1 MAVRAEIFEEHEHW
15 ASSLGASTALH
26 VALTAVIM
34 FSGWIGFHH
43 SGENWGGE
51 TSGGGG
57 AMSATLVSAV
67 PLPHPPVESK
77 NVLANESKGL
87 AETVPAVKETPP
99 PDAIAIPDKEVKP
112 KKKNEKAPT
121 PRDVKKTPPPPV
133 EEAKN
138 VVPYG
143 EGGPVSSMY
152 SNSGTNFAMGNTKGG
167 LSMGSGGGDF
177 GNRFSYYVD
186 AVRRKVTENWLRYE
200 IDPHTPP
207 GKRTYITFDINR
219 DGSPS
224 NVRVEQS
231 SGIPSLDIS
240 ATRALQRIDTFGP
253 LPGGYSGNRVSVE
266 FWFER

>member
-15 ASSLGASTALH
+15 AAGLGVSTVLH
-26 VALTAVIM
+26 VGLTLAVI
-34 FSGWIGFHH
+34 FTGWIQFHH

-57 AMSATLVSAV
+57 AMSATLVSTV
-67 PLPHPPVESK
+67 PLPHPPVESE

-87 AETVPAVKETPP
+87 AESLPTPEVQPP
-99 PDAIAIPDKEVKP
+99 PDAIPIADKQVKP
-112 KKKNEKAPT
+112 KKPQKAPT
-121 PRDVKKTPPPPV
+121 PRDTKKPV
-133 EEAKN
+133 DTAKNN

-152 SNSGTNFAMGNTKGG
+152 ANSGTTFDMGNTKGG
-167 LSMGSGGGDF
+167 ISAGAGGDF
-177 GNRFSYYVD
+177 GNRYAYYVD
-186 AVRRKVTENWLRYE
+186 AVRRKITENWQRYE
-200 IDPHTPP
+200 IDPHTAP

-224 NVRVEQS
+224 NVKVEQS

-253 LPGGYSGNRVSVE
+253 LPAGYSGNRVSVE

>member
-1 MAVRAEIFEEHEHW
+1 MAVRAEIFEEHERW
-15 ASSLGASTALH
+15 APSLGVSAVLH
-26 VALTAVIM
+26 LSLTAIII
-34 FSGWIGFHH
+34 FTGWIEFHH

-51 TSGGGG
+51 SSGGGG
-57 AMSATLVSAV
+57 AMSATLVSTV
-67 PLPHPPVESK
+67 PLPHPPVESQ

-99 PDAIAIPDKEVKP
+99 PEAIAIPDKETKAKP
-112 KKKNEKAPT
+112 KQKAPT
-121 PRDVKKTPPPPV
+121 PRDVKKNPPPV
-133 EEAKN
+133 EQAKN

-167 LSMGSGGGDF
+167 ISMGNGGDF
-177 GNRFSYYVD
+177 GNRYAYYVD

-200 IDPHTPP
+200 VDPHTAP
-207 GKRTYITFDINR
+207 GRRTYITFDINR

-253 LPGGYSGNRVSVE
+253 LPAGYSGNKVSVE
-266 FWFER
+266 FYFEK

>member
-143 EGGPVSSMY
+143 EG
-152 SNSGTNFAMGNTKGG
+152 
-167 LSMGSGGGDF
+167 
-177 GNRFSYYVD
+177 
-186 AVRRKVTENWLRYE
+186 
-200 IDPHTPP
+200 
-207 GKRTYITFDINR
+207 
-219 DGSPS
+219 
-224 NVRVEQS
+224 
-231 SGIPSLDIS
+231 
-240 ATRALQRIDTFGP
+240 
-253 LPGGYSGNRVSVE
+253 
-266 FWFER
+266 

>member
-15 ASSLGASTALH
+15 ATGLGVSAVLH
-26 VALTAVIM
+26 IALTAAIM
-34 FSGWIGFHH
+34 FTGWIEFHH
-43 SGENWGGE
+43 MGENWGGE

-67 PLPHPPVESK
+67 PLPHPAVESQ

-87 AETVPAVKETPP
+87 SQSVPAVKETPP
-99 PDAIAIPDKEVKP
+99 PEAIAIPDKEAKP
-112 KKKNEKAPT
+112 KKNQKAPT
-121 PRDVKKTPPPPV
+121 PRDVKKTAPRPV

-138 VVPYG
+138 DIPYG

-167 LSMGSGGGDF
+167 LSIGSGGGDF
-177 GNRFSYYVD
+177 GSRYSYYVD

-207 GKRTYITFDINR
+207 GRKTFITFDINR

-253 LPGGYSGNRVSVE
+253 LPGAYSGNKVSVE

>member
-15 ASSLGASTALH
+15 ATGLSVSAALH
-26 VALTAVIM
+26 IALTLAII
-34 FSGWIGFHH
+34 FTGWIQFHRT
-43 SGENWGGE
+43 GENWGGE

-57 AMSATLVSAV
+57 AMSANLVSTI
-67 PLPHPPVESK
+67 PLPHPPTESQ
-77 NVLANESKGL
+77 NVLANESKGVT
-87 AETVPAVKETPP
+87 ETAPAVKETPP
-99 PDAIAIPDKEVKP
+99 EDAIPIADKQVKP
-112 KKKNEKAPT
+112 KIKEKAPT
-121 PRDVKKTPPPPV
+121 PHEQKKTPPPV
-133 EEAKN
+133 EQAKN

-152 SNSGTNFAMGNTKGG
+152 SNAGTSFSMGNTKGG
-167 LSMGSGGGDF
+167 ISVGSGGDF

-200 IDPHTPP
+200 VDPHTPP

-253 LPGGYSGNRVSVE
+253 LPGGYSGNKVSVE
-266 FWFER
+266 FYFEK

>member
-1 MAVRAEIFEEHEHW
+1 MAVRAEIFEEHERW
-15 ASSLGASTALH
+15 GPSLGVSAVLH
-26 VALTAVIM
+26 ITLTLLIM
-34 FSGWIGFHH
+34 FTSWFEFHR
-43 SGENWGGE
+43 SGETWGGT

-67 PLPHPPVESK
+67 PLPHPAVESQ

-87 AETVPAVKETPP
+87 SAPEPAVKETPP
-99 PDAIAIPDKEVKP
+99 PDAIPIADKQAKP
-112 KKKNEKAPT
+112 KKNEKPAPHDT
-121 PRDVKKTPPPPV
+121 RKTPAPPV
-133 EEAKN
+133 EQAKN

-152 SNSGTNFAMGNTKGG
+152 NNSGSNFSMGNTKGG

-177 GNRFSYYVD
+177 GNRYSYYVD

-253 LPGGYSGNRVSVE
+253 LPPGYSGNRVSVE